1 MTLRDKR
8 EVRVETLQEHGLQ
21 ESDQAEPVQGGI
33 ERRQF
38 ERYDTS
44 ISVDYSNGETFLFS
58 YIQNISEMGIFIRSD
73 EPLPIGTLLRLR
85 FTPEGQESLELN
97 GEVTWVNPFRPFGDN
112 LNPGMGVS
120 FADLSA
126 DMRERIV
133 SLVRTVA
140 YLRSGEN

>member
-8 EVRVETLQEHGLQ
+8 EVRVETLQEHGVQ
-21 ESDQAEPVQGGI
+21 DGDNAEPAKTGI

-38 ERYDTS
+38 ERYETS

-73 EPLPIGTLLRLR
+73 EPLPIGTRLQLK
-85 FTPEGQESLELN
+85 FTPEGQDSIELD

-112 LNPGMGVS
+112 LNPGMGVHFS
-120 FADLSA
+120 DLNA
-126 DMRERIV
+126 EMRERIV